1 MKTANPTK
9 KRKRP
14 GRKPATDAERAAWRN
29 GWVHVRVN
37 DAEAMTISGAAK
49 LAGMSV
55 AAFVRRAALEAAR

>member
-14 GRKPATDAERAAWRN
+14 GRRPATKDERAAWRN

-37 DAEAMTISGAAK
+37 DAEMTAISGAAK
-49 LAGMSV
+49 LAGVSV
-55 AAFVRRAALEAAR
+55 AAFVRRAAMEAAR